1 MELDSRI
8 GLNRKE
14 IIKRYI
20 PSSRLH
26 FFNGSFLFF
35 FSKFKTGASSL
46 VFFFVFFIKCDVEKV
61 NNRFP
66 FFFYYNKKSNIYF
79 LIFLAN
85 DNF

>member
-20 PSSRLH
+20 PSFRLH

-46 VFFFVFFIKCDVEKV
+46 VFFVFLFFVFIKCDVEKV
-61 NNRFP
+61 NNRFL
-66 FFFYYNKKSNIYF
+66 FSIVIKNR
-79 LIFLAN
+79 IFI
-85 DNF
+85 F